1 MLYICIL
8 KNNKKMENN
17 FRNTNLD
24 NIENATIVGR
34 KNALASVFGWM
45 FIGMI
50 LTTIA
55 SLSFAYIP
63 SLFEMMVTTDAEGYI
78 TGKSILGHIVT
89 FAPLLML
96 IGMGVGYRKLPFLG
110 LAALFMLFSTLFGI
124 SISYIFLIYQ
134 VGSIVNVFLS
144 TCALFGIM
152 AGVGYF
158 TRTDLTKMGNIL
170 MIGVMGIFAASLIN
184 YFVGSNQMGYIISVI
199 AVIIFTGLTAYDMQ
213 KIKIMLQDHDGS
225 ESYKKLALWGALDLY
240 LDFINLF
247 LSLLRIFGDRK

>member
-1 MLYICIL
+1 
-8 KNNKKMENN
+8 METNS
-17 FRNTNLD
+17 RNTNLD
-24 NIENATIVGR
+24 NIESATIVGR

-55 SLSFAYIP
+55 SLTFA
-63 SLFEMMVTTDAEGYI
+63 SVDGLFELLVTTDAYGNAHR
-78 TGKSILGHIVT
+78 TILGYVVM
-89 FAPLLML
+89 FAPLGLL
-96 IGMGVGYRKLPFLG
+96 IGMGAGYRKLPFVG
-110 LAALFMLFSTLFGI
+110 LAALFMAFSTLFGI
-124 SISYIFLIYQ
+124 SISYIFKVYE

-158 TRTDLTKMGNIL
+158 TKTDLTKMGNIL
-170 MIGVMGIFAASLIN
+170 MIGVMGIFVASLIN
-184 YFVGSNQMGYIISVI
+184 MFMQSDSMGYIISVI

-213 KIKIMLQDHDGS
+213 KIKNMLQDNDGS
-225 ESYKKLALWGALDLY
+225 ESYKKLALWGALHLY

-247 LSLLRIFGDRK
+247 LSLLRIFGSRK

>member
-1 MLYICIL
+1 
-8 KNNKKMENN
+8 METNS
-17 FRNTNLD
+17 RNTNLD

-55 SLSFAYIP
+55 SLSFAFIP
-63 SLFEMMVTTDAEGYI
+63 SLFSLMVTTENGFI
-78 TGKSILGHIVT
+78 TGRSILGHVIT
-89 FAPLLML
+89 FAPLLLL
-96 IGMGVGYRKLPFLG
+96 IGMGAGYRKLPFLG
-110 LAALFMLFSTLFGI
+110 LAALFMAFST
-124 SISYIFLIYQ
+124 
-134 VGSIVNVFLS
+134 
-144 TCALFGIM
+144 LFGIM

-158 TRTDLTKMGNIL
+158 TKTDLTKMGNIL
-170 MIGVMGIFAASLIN
+170 MIGVMGIFVASLIN
-184 YFVGSNQMGYIISVI
+184 YFVGSSQMGYIISVI

-213 KIKIMLQDHDGS
+213 KIKNMLQDNDGS

-247 LSLLRIFGDRK
+247 LSLLRIFGSRK

>member
-1 MLYICIL
+1 
-8 KNNKKMENN
+8 METN

-24 NIENATIVGR
+24 NIESATIVGR

-55 SLSFAYIP
+55 SLTFA
-63 SLFEMMVTTDAEGYI
+63 SVDGLFELLVTTDSYGNAHR
-78 TGKSILGHIVT
+78 TILGYVVM
-89 FAPLLML
+89 FAPLALL
-96 IGMGVGYRKLPFLG
+96 IGMGAGYRKLPFIG
-110 LAALFMLFSTLFGI
+110 LAALFMAFSTLFGI
-124 SISYIFLIYQ
+124 SISYIFKVYE

-144 TCALFGIM
+144 TCSLFGIM
-152 AGVGYF
+152 AAVGYF
-158 TRTDLTKMGNIL
+158 TKTDLTKLGNIL
-170 MIGVMGIFAASLIN
+170 MIGLIGIVVASLIN
-184 YFVGSNQMGYIISVI
+184 LFMQSGTMGYIISVI

-213 KIKIMLQDHDGS
+213 KIKNMLQDNDGS

-247 LSLLRIFGDRK
+247 LSLLRIFGSRK

>member
-1 MLYICIL
+1 
-8 KNNKKMENN
+8 MEQN
-17 FRNTNLD
+17 FRKTNLD
-24 NIENATIVGR
+24 NIESATIVNQ
-34 KNALASVFGWM
+34 KNALAGVFGWM

-63 SLFEMMVTTDAEGYI
+63 SLLMLMVNVDAEGYI
-78 TGKSILGHIVT
+78 TGKTILGHIIT
-89 FAPLLML
+89 FAPLLLL
-96 IGMGVGYRKLPFLG
+96 IGMGAGYRKLPYVG
-110 LAALFMLFSTLFGI
+110 LAALFVVFSTLFGI
-124 SISYIFLIYQ
+124 SISYIFIIYQ

-158 TRTDLTKMGNIL
+158 TKTDLTKMGSIL
-170 MIGVMGIFAASLIN
+170 MIGVMGILVASLIN
-184 YFVGSNQMGYIISVI
+184 LFMHSDQMGYIISVI

-225 ESYKKLALWGALDLY
+225 EDYKKLALWGALDLY

-247 LSLLRIFGDRK
+247 LSLLRIFGSRK

>member
-1 MLYICIL
+1 
-8 KNNKKMENN
+8 METNS
-17 FRNTNLD
+17 RNTNLD
-24 NIENATIVGR
+24 NIESATIVGR

-55 SLSFAYIP
+55 SLSFAFVP
-63 SLFEMMVTTDAEGYI
+63 SLLSLMVTTENGFI
-78 TGKSILGHIVT
+78 TGKSILGHVIT
-89 FAPLLML
+89 FAPLLLL
-96 IGMGVGYRKLPFLG
+96 IGMGAGYRKLPFIG
-110 LAALFMLFSTLFGI
+110 LAALFMAFSTLFGI
-124 SISYIFLIYQ
+124 SISYIFIIYE

-158 TRTDLTKMGNIL
+158 TKTDLTKMGNIL
-170 MIGVMGIFAASLIN
+170 MIGVIGIFVASLIN
-184 YFVGSNQMGYIISVI
+184 YFVGSSQMGYIISVI

-213 KIKIMLQDHDGS
+213 KIKNMLQDNDGS

-247 LSLLRIFGDRK
+247 LSLLRIFGSRK